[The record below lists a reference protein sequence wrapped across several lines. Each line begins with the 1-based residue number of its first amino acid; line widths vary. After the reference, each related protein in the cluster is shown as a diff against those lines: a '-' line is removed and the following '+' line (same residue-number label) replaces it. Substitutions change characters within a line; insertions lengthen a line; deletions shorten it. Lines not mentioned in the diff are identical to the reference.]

1 MYKKN
6 VVYQTYRGSGSRD
19 AERERERERRGKRES
34 KGERERR
41 RQRERRAS
49 GKGERESEG
58 ERGERGREGERD
70 RDRVAVLAGTAG
82 VRELELVAREFA
94 PRDTHV
100 HLREHR
106 RDRLSNSIYVV
117 YISALTPI

>member
-1 MYKKN
+1 MISVHLKGYAHLRAYK
-6 VVYQTYRGSGSRD
+6 YW
-19 AERERERERRGKRES
+19 
-34 KGERERR
+34 
-41 RQRERRAS
+41 
-49 GKGERESEG
+49 
-58 ERGERGREGERD
+58 RD
-70 RDRVAVLAGTAG
+70 RTDRVAVLAGTAG